1 MGRTKSPDLQIQLL
15 ALCILKQKL
24 KADKVNIAKISANK
38 LANIGD
44 PHSKLRKA
52 VLINNVI
59 KKVGKEEFGE
69 NVEHLDKPHNDEI
82 SNNVLDGE
90 KDTTNTHFEQEKFS
104 LCDDI
109 ISEFLDIRNDEK
121 SDDSKMENNH
131 QHQLFHHPTSPYSYN
146 SFLSE
151 VNKVQNIC

>member
-38 LANIGD
+38 LASIGD

-59 KKVGKEEFGE
+59 KKVGKEELLE
-69 NVEHLDKPHNDEI
+69 NVEHLDKPHNDET
-82 SNNVLDGE
+82 SNNDLDG
-90 KDTTNTHFEQEKFS
+90 TNSTRSTHSEQEKFS

-121 SDDSKMENNH
+121 LDELRIENNH
-131 QHQLFHHPTSPYSYN
+131 QHQLFHHTTSPYSYN

-151 VNKVQNIC
+151 VNKIQNIC

>member
-1 MGRTKSPDLQIQLL
+1 MGRTKSPDLKIQLL
-15 ALCILKQKL
+15 ALCLLKQKL

-38 LANIGD
+38 LASIGD
-44 PHSKLRKA
+44 PHTKLRKA

-59 KKVGKEEFGE
+59 KKVGKEELLE
-69 NVEHLDKPHNDEI
+69 NDEYLDKPHHDEI
-82 SNNVLDGE
+82 SNNVVDGTNS
-90 KDTTNTHFEQEKFS
+90 TTSTHFEEEKFS

-109 ISEFLDIRNDEK
+109 ISEFLDIRCDEK
-121 SDDSKMENNH
+121 LDESKTENNH
-131 QHQLFHHPTSPYSYN
+131 QYQLFHHPTSPYSYN

>member
-69 NVEHLDKPHNDEI
+69 NIEHLDKPHNDEI

-90 KDTTNTHFEQEKFS
+90 KDTTNTHFEQE
-104 LCDDI
+104 
-109 ISEFLDIRNDEK
+109 
-121 SDDSKMENNH
+121 
-131 QHQLFHHPTSPYSYN
+131 
-146 SFLSE
+146 
-151 VNKVQNIC
+151 

>member
-38 LANIGD
+38 LASIGD

-59 KKVGKEEFGE
+59 KKVGKEELWE
-69 NVEHLDKPHNDEI
+69 NVEHLDKPHNNEI
-82 SNNVLDGE
+82 SNNVLDGAIS
-90 KDTTNTHFEQEKFS
+90 TTSTHFEQEKFS

-121 SDDSKMENNH
+121 LDESRIENNH

-151 VNKVQNIC
+151 VNKIQNIC